1 MDNNI
6 GIGGS
11 SQFIFLNR
19 FTPPADAY
27 PFELYEIQAYFAAD
41 GLVNIGDEM
50 KLVVYENVTGNAD
63 PAVGSNYLASFP
75 VTVTAVDAWNNFTLT
90 TPVMLEGPGDVLV
103 GIIAMELPGASY
115 WPAAIDET
123 ATQERSWAGWWTTAT
138 APEVPTLPPDSS
150 WTLIDA
156 YFPGNWMVRGM
167 GSSASADIVWLS
179 EDPIAGTVPAD
190 SSLAVDV
197 TFDATGMAL
206 GDYNARLRVA
216 GMATGS
222 VFVPVTMHVV
232 SDLNQAPV
240 AVADAYT
247 MNEDETLTV
256 VAPGVLTNDSDP
268 DSDPITA
275 VLVSDVTNGT
285 LALAADGSFVYTPD
299 ADYFG
304 TDTFTY
310 KANDGE
316 LDSNVVTVTITIN
329 DVPDVRYIFL
339 PIILK

>member
-1 MDNNI
+1 
-6 GIGGS
+6 
-11 SQFIFLNR
+11 
-19 FTPPADAY
+19 
-27 PFELYEIQAYFAAD
+27 
-41 GLVNIGDEM
+41 
-50 KLVVYENVTGNAD
+50 
-63 PAVGSNYLASFP
+63 
-75 VTVTAVDAWNNFTLT
+75 
-90 TPVMLEGPGDVLV
+90 
-103 GIIAMELPGASY
+103 
-115 WPAAIDET
+115 
-123 ATQERSWAGWWTTAT
+123 
-138 APEVPTLPPDSS
+138 
-150 WTLIDA
+150 
-156 YFPGNWMVRGM
+156 
-167 GSSASADIVWLS
+167 
-179 EDPIAGTVPAD
+179 
-190 SSLAVDV
+190 
-197 TFDATGMAL
+197 
-206 GDYNARLRVA
+206 
-216 GMATGS
+216 
-222 VFVPVTMHVV
+222 MHVV

-247 MNEDETLTV
+247 MNEDTILTID
-256 VAPGVLTNDSDP
+256 APGVLNNDSDP